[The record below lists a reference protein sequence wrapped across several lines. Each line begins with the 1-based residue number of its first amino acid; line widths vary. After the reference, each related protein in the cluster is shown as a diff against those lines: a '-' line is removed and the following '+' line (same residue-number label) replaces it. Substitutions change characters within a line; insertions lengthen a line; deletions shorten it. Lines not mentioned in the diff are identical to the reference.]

1 MTAALALGAVGLLA
15 ALLLVV
21 AKAVLAAREKEN
33 AGAVV
38 EAIGA
43 LLPQSQCAQCG
54 YPGCKPY
61 AQAVAAGER
70 LDLCTPG
77 GPETAARLQALLA
90 REAPADE
97 LPAPKE
103 QIARIV
109 AGDCVGCA
117 LCIDA
122 CPVDAIAG
130 APKYLHAVVDQHC
143 TGCELCV
150 PACPVDCI
158 ELIALPADEQAVSRR
173 LKPMRRRRPSSSVAE
188 ARPDAV
194 ACIRC
199 GWCEPACPVD
209 LSPVA
214 LHDAYERE
222 LADET
227 AFDCIECGACTTACP
242 SGIDLV
248 SEFRVL
254 KTRQWSELARRDKAE
269 AARQRFDA
277 HTARLER
284 EAQRE
289 AAQRDERL
297 RQRRVW

>member
-1 MTAALALGAVGLLA
+1 MTAALALGAIGLAA

-38 EAIGA
+38 EAIDA

-61 AQAVAAGER
+61 AQAVADGER

-77 GPETAARLQALLA
+77 GPETAERLQTLLA
-90 REAPADE
+90 REAPAE

-109 AGDCVGCA
+109 AADCVGCA

-130 APKYLHAVVDQHC
+130 APKYLHAVVDAHC

-158 ELIALPADEQAVSRR
+158 ELIAAPANGQTVSRR
-173 LKPMRRRRPSSSVAE
+173 LRPVRRRRPSSSVAR
-188 ARPDAV
+188 ARPEAV

-199 GWCEPACPVD
+199 GWCEPACPAG

-214 LHDAYERE
+214 LHDAFERG

-227 AFDCIECGACTTACP
+227 AFDCIECGTCTAVCP

-248 SEFRVL
+248 SEFRAL
-254 KTRQWSELARRDKAE
+254 KTRQWSERTRREKAE

-277 HTARLER
+277 RTARLER

-297 RQRRVW
+297 RRRRAW